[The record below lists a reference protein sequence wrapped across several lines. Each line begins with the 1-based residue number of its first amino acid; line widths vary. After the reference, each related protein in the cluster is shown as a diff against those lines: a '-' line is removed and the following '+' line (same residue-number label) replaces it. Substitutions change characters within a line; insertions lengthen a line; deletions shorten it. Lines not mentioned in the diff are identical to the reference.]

1 MQVFKGFLLCF
12 QRKNV
17 NLQKNVERFNV
28 KVMAATVLNSTQVH
42 LLQMFQVDDTQKGLE
57 ELKELLYSYYSKK
70 MDESLNELWDSGVLD
85 QKRLDEINN
94 MDLHKLEG
102 ISKEQYEFA
111 LNRIDELLPLVTD
124 ATPANDRNAIELTL
138 MSDIVESYE
147 KKHFP
152 IGKPS
157 VS

>member
-1 MQVFKGFLLCF
+1 LSNCIYGKVFTFAAKNKKYFFFMQVFGGFLLWF

-17 NLQKNVERFNV
+17 NLQQNVERFNI

-42 LLQMFQVDDTQKGLE
+42 LLQMFQVDDSQKGLE

-94 MDLHKLEG
+94 MDLHKLE
-102 ISKEQYEFA
+102 
-111 LNRIDELLPLVTD
+111 
-124 ATPANDRNAIELTL
+124 
-138 MSDIVESYE
+138 MS
-147 KKHFP
+147 
-152 IGKPS
+152 
-157 VS
+157 

>member
-1 MQVFKGFLLCF
+1 MKAAFKLPSAAFLLQIYEIFLFSASFWAFSLRF

-42 LLQMFQVDDTQKGLE
+42 LLQMFQVDDSQQGLE

-94 MDLHKLEG
+94 MDLPK
-102 ISKEQYEFA
+102 
-111 LNRIDELLPLVTD
+111 
-124 ATPANDRNAIELTL
+124 
-138 MSDIVESYE
+138 
-147 KKHFP
+147 
-152 IGKPS
+152 
-157 VS
+157 

>member
-1 MQVFKGFLLCF
+1 MKYFSFMQVFGLFLLCF

-42 LLQMFQVDDTQKGLE
+42 LLQMFQVDDSQKGLE

-70 MDESLNELWDSGVLD
+70 MDETLNELWDSGVLD

-94 MDLHKLEG
+94 MDLHKLE
-102 ISKEQYEFA
+102 
-111 LNRIDELLPLVTD
+111 
-124 ATPANDRNAIELTL
+124 
-138 MSDIVESYE
+138 MSWML
-147 KKHFP
+147 
-152 IGKPS
+152 
-157 VS
+157 

>member
-1 MQVFKGFLLCF
+1 MLLPFQGVLLAGFLWRLETSVLNVLDKSHEGNLNKLCFTFAAKNKKYFSFMQVFGEFLLWF

-17 NLQKNVERFNV
+17 NLQQNVERFNI

-42 LLQMFQVDDTQKGLE
+42 LLQMFQVDDSQKGLE

-94 MDLHKLEG
+94 MDLHKLE
-102 ISKEQYEFA
+102 
-111 LNRIDELLPLVTD
+111 
-124 ATPANDRNAIELTL
+124 
-138 MSDIVESYE
+138 MS
-147 KKHFP
+147 
-152 IGKPS
+152 
-157 VS
+157 